1 MYLQILSL
9 NEPFS
14 PVNAPLFCYANA
26 LFNSI
31 IKLQYRV
38 IAKEKKALLRP
49 KYKIT

>member
-9 NEPFS
+9 KEPFS
-14 PVNAPLFCYANA
+14 PVNAPLSCYANA

-31 IKLQYRV
+31 ITLQYKI

>member
-9 NEPFS
+9 TEPFS
-14 PVNAPLFCYANA
+14 PVNTPLLCYANA

-31 IKLQYRV
+31 LTLQHRAV
-38 IAKEKKALLRP
+38 AREKKALLRP